1 MAKVKVW
8 NDNKYPHKESYKG
21 DMVVIPA
28 GGFVEMDWE
37 EAIQFKGQFTGMAP
51 LKATDDGLGG
61 MGEPDPKFFKMIR
74 VDPPADDPVKD
85 DGLVNH
91 ATGKRASDTAE
102 LLAQVLQF
110 ARENPDRV
118 VKDDDLEKRSGSA
131 DDRVAE
137 LERQLAELKALVM
150 NKPKPGPKPGFKA
163 KKEASA

>member
-8 NDNKYPHKESYKG
+8 NDNKYPHKELYKG
-21 DMVVIPA
+21 DQVIIQA

-51 LKATDDGLGG
+51 LKSEDDSLGG
-61 MGEPDPKFFKMIR
+61 MGEPDPRFFKMIR
-74 VDPPADDPVKD
+74 VESPADDPVKD

-91 ATGKRASDTAE
+91 ATGKRADDTAQ

-118 VKDDDLEKRSGSA
+118 VRDEDAERSLSPAGQ
-131 DDRVAE
+131 DRVAE
-137 LERQLAELKALVM
+137 LERQLAELTALVK
-150 NKPKPGPKPGFKA
+150 NKPKPGPKPGFK
-163 KKEASA
+163 KKEATA

>member
-8 NDNKYPHKESYKG
+8 NDNKYPHKELYKG
-21 DMVVIPA
+21 DPVVIPA

-37 EAIQFKGQFTGMAP
+37 EAVQFKGQFTGMAP
-51 LKATDDGLGG
+51 LKSEDDGLGG
-61 MGEPDPKFFKMIR
+61 MGEPDPRFFKMIR
-74 VDPPADDPVKD
+74 VDSPADDPVKD

-91 ATGKRASDTAE
+91 ATGKRANDTAE

-118 VKDDDLEKRSGSA
+118 VKDDDLDRKPPASSDEVADLKR
-131 DDRVAE
+131 E
-137 LERQLAELKALVM
+137 LAELKAMIM

-163 KKEASA
+163 KKEATA